1 MHQSLVSVNT
11 HLVSGQIAHL
21 KLPVRSEA
29 PGRSNSCV
37 RKFAP
42 RLTNFRLKSQPN
54 TPPVPLY
61 RVPDTTSKFLDFCF
75 LINSGMNFGC
85 KANKTEARNQNILQ
99 LIVNPAC

>member
-1 MHQSLVSVNT
+1 MHSLLVTVNT
-11 HLVSGQIAHL
+11 FSISQQTADL

-54 TPPVPLY
+54 TPPVPTY
-61 RVPDTTSKFLDFCF
+61 RVPDTTSKFPVFCF
-75 LINSGMNFGC
+75 LINSGINFGC
-85 KANKTEARNQNILQ
+85 KAKKTEIRNQSILQ
-99 LIVNPAC
+99 LLVNPVC